1 MKRFIEGADRNQAT
15 LFPERLDDYVSE
27 DNPARAI
34 DAFVDAL
41 DLSALGFDV
50 VPETTGRPGYH
61 PATILKIYVYGYLN
75 QIQSSRRLERECGRN
90 VELIWLTGSLKP
102 DFKTIADFRKDNGPA
117 IRNVCRQF
125 IALCRDIKLLD
136 CASVAI
142 DGSKFKAVNAK
153 AKNFTREK
161 LRKRF
166 KEIDERIGRYLSELD
181 RADEVQ
187 SATGMPVSEAE
198 VRRITDKMAWLKKES
213 EKLEAIKAEMDR
225 TDADQISETDP
236 DARSMAITSR
246 HPRIIGYN
254 VQSVVDTENHL
265 IVAHEVTNI
274 GSDRNALA
282 DMANLARDALGVDK
296 LDVVADKGYYKGE
309 EIVTCEDDDITVTL
323 PKPTTSNAKAHGR
336 FDRSLF
342 IYDAER
348 DRYVCP
354 AGQYLTSR
362 MTRKEGGKVL
372 HRYWTT
378 ACGSCPVKHHC
389 TPSKE
394 RRISR
399 WEREDVLERVQQ
411 RLKDNPDKMATRRE
425 TAEHPFGT
433 IKAWM
438 GATHFKMRTLKHV
451 ATEMALHVL
460 AYNMIRVIAIIGIPA
475 LIKAIR
481 AFLSWLSAIIV
492 PGQAL
497 GGSQRDSMAIR
508 VAENQISARAWP
520 YPNKNSIPACSHT
533 PSGGSRRQSAW
544 MIYVKACQRLA
555 WLLIYKTHKLHK

>member
-1 MKRFIEGADRNQAT
+1 MKRFIEGVNRNQAT
-15 LFPERLDDYVSE
+15 LFPERLDDYVGD
-27 DNPARAI
+27 DNPVRAI
-34 DAFVDAL
+34 DAFVDAF

-61 PATILKIYVYGYLN
+61 PATMLKIYVYGYLN
-75 QIQSSRRLERECGRN
+75 QVQSSRRLERECGRN

-125 IALCRDIKLLD
+125 IALCRDINLLN

-181 RADEVQ
+181 RADEVH

-198 VRRITDKMAWLKKES
+198 VQKIIDRIAWLKKEAD
-213 EKLEAIKAEMDR
+213 KLAVVEAEMDR
-225 TDADQISETDP
+225 TGAEQISETDP

-254 VQSVVDTENHL
+254 VQSAVDTEYHL

-274 GSDRNALA
+274 GSDRNALS
-282 DMANLARDALGVDK
+282 DMANQARDALGVEK
-296 LDVVADKGYYKGE
+296 LDAVADKGYYKGK
-309 EIVTCEDDDITVTL
+309 EIVACEDDDITVTL
-323 PKPTTSNAKAHGR
+323 PKVATSNAKAHGR
-336 FDRSLF
+336 FDRSAF
-342 IYDAER
+342 IFNAEKNI
-348 DRYVCP
+348 YICP
-354 AGQYLTSR
+354 AGQHLDYHT
-362 MTRKEGGKVL
+362 TREEGGKVL
-372 HRYWTT
+372 HVYW
-378 ACGSCPVKHHC
+378 ASVCQHCPVKHHC

-399 WEREDVLERVQQ
+399 WAHEDVLERVQQ
-411 RLKDNPDKMATRRE
+411 RLEDNPNKMATRRE

-460 AYNMIRVIAIIGIPA
+460 AYNMKRVIAIVGIPE
-475 LIKAIR
+475 LIKAIA
-481 AFLSWLSAIIV
+481 AFLSWFTASIARECAI
-492 PGQAL
+492 L
-497 GGSQRDSMAIR
+497 GSEKSFKAI
-508 VAENQISARAWP
+508 
-520 YPNKNSIPACSHT
+520 
-533 PSGGSRRQSAW
+533 
-544 MIYVKACQRLA
+544 
-555 WLLIYKTHKLHK
+555 